1 MSNRKK
7 YICYSLKSSDKLYGF
22 KFFMMLLKHFDAL
35 PSLLS
40 NVKLDLNNENYS
52 LDHFDLELSQI
63 IYYTRL
69 KQDRT
74 VTMMLK
80 HHQVNIFHAFIRLSE
95 ENNFFKR
102 KNMLQTWNKI
112 LLNIIGL
119 DTYADIFVKA
129 LKETYN
135 YENLVCAY
143 KIFYNKHTL
152 DENELK
158 EIIKK
163 NRITLNYKIYG
174 AFVLTS
180 YELLSIK
187 DKKQFR
193 SLSST
198 NKERYHQLIY
208 AIKYNFFLTLNRL
221 INEKFENVLYKLR
234 EIEFNEVNI

>member
-1 MSNRKK
+1 MSNSKK
-7 YICYSLKSSDKLYGF
+7 YICYSLKSSDKLCGF

-40 NVKLDLNNENYS
+40 NVKLDLNDENYKW
-52 LDHFDLELSQI
+52 DGYTQELSQI
-63 IYYTRL
+63 ISYTRL

-74 VTMMLK
+74 VTMRLK
-80 HHQVNIFHAFIRLSE
+80 NNQTNIFHSFITLSA
-95 ENNFFKR
+95 ENNFIKR

-112 LLNIIGL
+112 LMNIIGL

-163 NRITLNYKIYG
+163 NRIFLNYIIYG
-174 AFVLTS
+174 SFALKS
-180 YELLSIK
+180 YELLRIK

-198 NKERYHQLIY
+198 NKNRYYQLIH
-208 AIKYNFFLTLNRL
+208 AINYNFFLMFNKL

-234 EIEFNEVNI
+234 EIDFKKS